1 MRRLFTVLV
10 LLVLANNFV
19 FSQQD
24 VRRMRYRELR
34 DSTRVLNDSIR
45 KLTKLLEEKS
55 QRLYN
60 DSLMLAQ
67 DSLYLT
73 KAKQTSDSNK
83 NIFRGAAEKII
94 GSMFGESR
102 QLSNADSLIREFDE
116 LPSFGIYRDNYFI
129 VGTEVFK
136 KSDAYNSDAKFQVS
150 IRQRLT
156 NSVLPFKTHFYLT
169 YTQKAFWDVF
179 RESFPF
185 RDLNFNPGLGLGK
198 PLIYNNRFLGMLSLE
213 FEHESN
219 GKDGDAS
226 RSWNKITFGAMLTF
240 NDNWALQSKAWIPI
254 VDGENNKHITSYSGL
269 GLIALSY
276 MSPKSKYNASV
287 VLTKRAGAFFD
298 GNILVNFSVR
308 LFSDDNQ
315 YLFLEYYNGYGE
327 SMLQFD
333 QYRQRIRVGIV
344 IRPNFFSIY

>member
-1 MRRLFTVLV
+1 MLC
-10 LLVLANNFV
+10 LLVNNGM
-19 FSQQD
+19 FSQNSE
-24 VRRMRYRELR
+24 RGRRYRELK
-34 DSTRVLNDSIR
+34 DSTKVLNDSI
-45 KLTKLLEEKS
+45 KILTKLLEEKTL
-55 QRLYN
+55 RLQK
-60 DSLMLAQ
+60 DSLMLIEDSISKSKTEQNGDTLKNPIKETAQ
-67 DSLYLT
+67 
-73 KAKQTSDSNK
+73 
-83 NIFRGAAEKII
+83 RII

-102 QLSNADSLIREFDE
+102 QLSNADSLIRQFDAM
-116 LPSFGIYRDNYFI
+116 PSFGIYRDNYFI
-129 VGTEVFK
+129 VGTEIFK
-136 KSDAYNSDAKFQVS
+136 KSDEYNSDAKFQVS

-156 NSVLPFKTHFYLT
+156 NSTLPFKTHFYLT

-185 RDLNFNPGLGLGK
+185 RDLNFNPGLGLGR
-198 PLIYNNRFLGMLSLE
+198 PLIYNNRFMGMLSFE

-226 RSWNKITFGAMLTF
+226 RSWNKVTLGTLLTF
-240 NDNWALQSKAWIPI
+240 NDNWALQAKAWIPI

-269 GLIALSY
+269 GLLALSY
-276 MSPKSKYNASV
+276 MSPKSKYNASLV
-287 VLTKRAGAFFD
+287 YTKRAGAFFD
-298 GNILVNFSVR
+298 GNILFNFSIR

-333 QYRQRIRVGIV
+333 QYRQRIRLGIV

>member
-1 MRRLFTVLV
+1 MLKMNRLYIM
-10 LLVLANNFV
+10 LLLCIFAGSNLL
-19 FSQQD
+19 SQNTN
-24 VRRMRYRELR
+24 RKGERYRALK
-34 DSTRVLNDSIR
+34 DSTRILNDSLR
-45 KLTKLLEEKS
+45 
-55 QRLYN
+55 
-60 DSLMLAQ
+60 MLQ
-67 DSLYLT
+67 DSLTRIETRQKPDTGSVNPIKETAQRL
-73 KAKQTSDSNK
+73 
-83 NIFRGAAEKII
+83 I

-102 QLSNADSLIREFDE
+102 QLSNADSLIREFDRM
-116 LPSFGIYRDNYFI
+116 PSFGIYRDNYFI
-129 VGTEVFK
+129 VGSEIFK
-136 KSDAYNSDAKFQVS
+136 KSDEYNSDAKFQVS

-156 NSVLPFKTHFYLT
+156 NSTLPFKTHLYLT

-185 RDLNFNPGLGLGK
+185 RDLNFNPGIGIGR
-198 PLIYNNRFLGMLSLE
+198 PLVHNNRFMGMLSFE

-226 RSWNKITFGAMLTF
+226 RSWNKITLGSLLTF
-240 NDNWALQSKAWIPI
+240 NDNWALQAKAWVPI

-276 MSPKSKYNASV
+276 MSPKSKYNASFV
-287 VLTKRAGAFFD
+287 FTKRAGAFFD
-298 GNILVNFSVR
+298 GNVLINFSVR

-333 QYRQRIRVGIV
+333 QYRQRVRLGIV